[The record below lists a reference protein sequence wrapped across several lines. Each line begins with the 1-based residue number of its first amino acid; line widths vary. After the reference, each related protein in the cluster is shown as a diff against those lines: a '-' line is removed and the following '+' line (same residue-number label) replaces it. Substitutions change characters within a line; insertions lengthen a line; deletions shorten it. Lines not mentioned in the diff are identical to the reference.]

1 MEGNGVPR
9 GEVQVFEK
17 HGANSAYEDV
27 ELAG

>member
-9 GEVQVFEK
+9 GVVQAFEK

-27 ELAG
+27 EFAG